1 MIHRATDCDGR
12 RWFRSAAGA
21 VLLLFGLAAG
31 NVGAYTLNHTTIDFS
46 TPPGKLVDIGGYRLH
61 IYCLGQGSPTVV
73 FDSGMGGFSLEW
85 VDIQTALSRYTRV
98 CTYDRAGYGW
108 SDRSPY
114 PRTTQVMVQE
124 LHRLLRMAHV
134 PPPYLLA
141 GHSFGGYNIRYFAGE
156 FPHEVVGLLLIDA
169 SHPQQFSYFPK
180 VPVHKVSVPRP
191 PRSSRIH
198 IVRPAFPLDYP
209 EQIRQL
215 AYMLMVRR
223 HSARIQLQELEH
235 FQESAQEVVA
245 QDARF
250 PHLPVTILT
259 RGERVWPNTLYGD
272 AMERVWSFLQHDLL
286 SLSDKSEQIIA
297 LHSGHAIQLDQP
309 QLVVAA
315 ALKEL
320 RIARWNAARP
330 NLVGGANARILPAG
344 WPPYSE
350 AVTLNAFRYPRFT
363 GPDRGP

>member
-1 MIHRATDCDGR
+1 MRHRATDGAGR
-12 RWFRSAAGA
+12 RWYRSAAGA
-21 VLLLFGLAAG
+21 LLLLFGLAAG
-31 NVGAYTLNHTTIDFS
+31 NAAAYTLNHANIDIA
-46 TPPGKLVDIGGYRLH
+46 TPPGKRVDIGGYRLH

-85 VDIQTALSRYTRV
+85 ADVQTALSRYTRV

-114 PRTTQVMVQE
+114 SRTTRVMARE
-124 LHRLLRMAHV
+124 LHRLLRAADV
-134 PPPYLLA
+134 PAPYILA

-156 FPHEVVGLLLIDA
+156 FPREVAGLVLIDA
-169 SHPQQFSYFPK
+169 SHPRQFSYFPK
-180 VPVHKVSVPRP
+180 APVHKVSVRRP

-235 FQESAQEVVA
+235 FQESAQQVVA
-245 QDARF
+245 QGARF
-250 PHLPVTILT
+250 PRLPVTILT
-259 RGERVWPNTLYGD
+259 RGERVWPNTFYGD

-286 SLSDKSEQIIA
+286 SLSDRSEQVIA

-309 QLVVAA
+309 QLVITAV
-315 ALKEL
+315 LKEL
-320 RIARWNAARP
+320 RIARWEVARS
-330 NLVGGANARILPAG
+330 NLVGGVNAGVLPAG

-363 GPDRGP
+363 GPDKGP

>member
-1 MIHRATDCDGR
+1 MQPGVTQGACR
-12 RWFRSAAGA
+12 RRHRSAAVA
-21 VLLLFGLAAG
+21 VLLLFGLAVGNAAG
-31 NVGAYTLNHTTIDFS
+31 YTLNHATIDIS
-46 TPPGKLVDIGGYRLH
+46 NPPGRRVDIGGYSLH
-61 IYCLGQGSPTVV
+61 IYCLGHGSPTVV
-73 FDSGMGGFSLEW
+73 FDSGMGGFTLEW
-85 VDIQTALSRYTRV
+85 VDIQTALARYTRV

-114 PRTTQVMVQE
+114 PRTTRVMARE
-124 LHRLLRMAHV
+124 LHRLLRAAGV

-141 GHSFGGYNIRYFAGE
+141 GHSFGGYNVRYFAGE
-156 FPHEVVGLLLIDA
+156 FPREVVGLLLIDA
-169 SHPQQFSYFPK
+169 SHPRQFSYFPK
-180 VPVHKVSVPRP
+180 APEHKVSTRRP

-198 IVRPAFPLDYP
+198 ILRPAFPLGYP

-223 HSARIQLQELEH
+223 HSAQIQLQELEH
-235 FQESAQEVVA
+235 FRESARQVVA

-286 SLSDKSEQIIA
+286 SLSDRANQVIA

-309 QLVVAA
+309 QLVITAV
-315 ALKEL
+315 LKEL
-320 RIARWNAARP
+320 RITRWEAARP
-330 NLVGGANARILPAG
+330 NLVGGVNADTLPLG
-344 WPPYSE
+344 WPPYSQ
-350 AVTLNAFRYPRFT
+350 AVSLNAFRYPRFT
-363 GPDRGP
+363 GPERGR